1 MRRVCCLMK
10 PYQLGAS
17 LSVLLS
23 VTVMLA
29 IAAPMCFLQKT
40 NKKFIYSG
48 HIVFWGCL
56 LRIKHILYLGSVTCE
71 CHVTSLSRTY
81 FHALLAVLWI
91 GIRSDPEI
99 FWPGWI
105 LIRENHSRSEIETDL
120 FDIQIFFILFIL
132 NFTVVKFFF
141 DYVHTGI
148 PLGP

>member
-1 MRRVCCLMK
+1 MFDEALSARGSRLICSAQCNRHACH
-10 PYQLGAS
+10 GRAHACAS
-17 LSVLLS
+17 YRKQ
-23 VTVMLA
+23 T
-29 IAAPMCFLQKT
+29 
-40 NKKFIYSG
+40 KKFISPG

-120 FDIQIFFILFIL
+120 FDIQIFLFFYYL
-132 NFTVVKFFF
+132 YGTQFSVVKFFF
-141 DYVHTGI
+141 DYVHTYR
-148 PLGP
+148 